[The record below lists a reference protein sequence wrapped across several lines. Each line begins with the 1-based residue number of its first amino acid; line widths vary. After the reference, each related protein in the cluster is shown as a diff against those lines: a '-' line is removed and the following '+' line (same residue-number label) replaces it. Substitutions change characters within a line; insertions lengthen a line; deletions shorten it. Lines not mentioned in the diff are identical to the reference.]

1 MVFLVDDD
9 IDDLEI
15 VQEALQRNHYTGQ
28 VSTADNGKNFLDQL
42 YAGGEKN
49 RSELVLLDL
58 NMPLKNGFQVL
69 EELKQHPTLKSI
81 PVIVL
86 TASNSKTDE
95 IRCFELGCSLFYTKP
110 TTVEEYNLLMT
121 VVINF
126 LKGKSSPSMN

>member
-9 IDDLEI
+9 IDDVEI
-15 VQEALQRNHYTGQ
+15 VQEAFQRNHYTGEIG
-28 VSTADNGKNFLDQL
+28 VASNGKVFMEQIHATREQDRP
-42 YAGGEKN
+42 KII
-49 RSELVLLDL
+49 LLDL

-69 EELKQHPTLKSI
+69 DELKNDPSLKTI

-86 TASNSKTDE
+86 TASNNKSDE

-110 TTVEEYNLLMT
+110 TTVDDYNLLVT

-126 LKGKSSPSMN
+126 MKGKSPGSLN

>member
-9 IDDLEI
+9 IDDVEI
-15 VQEALQRNHYTGQ
+15 VQEAFQRNHYTGEIG
-28 VSTADNGKNFLDQL
+28 VASNGKVFMEQIHAAREQDRP
-42 YAGGEKN
+42 KII
-49 RSELVLLDL
+49 LLDL

-69 EELKQHPTLKSI
+69 DELKNDPSLKTI

-86 TASNSKTDE
+86 TASNNKSDE

-110 TTVEEYNLLMT
+110 TTVDDYNLLVT

-126 LKGKSSPSMN
+126 MKGKSPGS